1 MSSYTRRKANKTQAS
16 TAAGVTAETVEVV
29 NVTVTGDG
37 RAGPFYPGDA
47 KTIQVA
53 ATGTCKFQIR
63 GSGGTN
69 GLANTAYRELTM
81 SAEVQTATA
90 TKAGI
95 LTSEVIP
102 YEFYLFDTSGSSNP
116 VTMYISY

>member
-16 TAAGVTAETVEVV
+16 TDAGVTAETVEVV

-63 GSGGTN
+63 G
-69 GLANTAYRELTM
+69 
-81 SAEVQTATA
+81 
-90 TKAGI
+90 
-95 LTSEVIP
+95 
-102 YEFYLFDTSGSSNP
+102 
-116 VTMYISY
+116 